1 MIVDF
6 QKIQETNIGN
16 NAPNNK
22 YSTFQKDIMV
32 RERIIQ
38 TAFEQFSQY
47 GIKSISMDMIA
58 RLIGISKRTIYGY
71 FNDKEEL
78 LTEGIGFYSAKVRQ
92 LSDIVYKESSS
103 VLEAIILFHKKRM
116 QNPRWYTSR
125 FYNDLHKFPK
135 AIKRLEE
142 EKTNF
147 ANECLLLFMR
157 GVQEGVFRK
166 DINFEIISFLAKDQ
180 IEMQRPEKKYP
191 GHSLAEIYTTML
203 LIFLRGICTE
213 KGRAIMDTQ
222 AQAILI
228 NDKQL

>member
-1 MIVDF
+1 MIVDS
-6 QKIQETNIGN
+6 QKIQKTNSGN
-16 NAPNNK
+16 TPNNK
-22 YSTFQKDIMV
+22 YSSFQKDNMV

-125 FYNDLHKFPK
+125 FYNDLYKFPK
-135 AIKRLEE
+135 AVQKLEE
-142 EKTNF
+142 EKNNF

-157 GVQEGVFRK
+157 GVKEGVFRK
-166 DINFEIISFLAKDQ
+166 DINFEIISSLAKDQ
-180 IEMQRPEKKYP
+180 IEMQRPEKNSRDTPPPKYTRLC
-191 GHSLAEIYTTML
+191 SQSFYEEFVRKRAE
-203 LIFLRGICTE
+203 
-213 KGRAIMDTQ
+213 
-222 AQAILI
+222 
-228 NDKQL
+228 QLWIPMHK